1 MGSFIPDPAAVPP
14 KHGVHAPLPAVH
26 GPIGTI
32 RPNRDAFTLVE
43 LLAVITIIGVLV
55 GLLLPAV
62 QAAREAARQS
72 QCGNNFKQFGVAIH
86 SYVSARNVF
95 PPGLRSY
102 TTPKSSSSC
111 PANTADWD
119 LKKGFSWAFLILP
132 YMEGTADYDTW
143 FTTNGRDQTPMTGR
157 IVPQFS
163 CPTLPFPLTNSA
175 LNQKYQCSSYV
186 AISGAD
192 KDSKGW
198 VSRGAY
204 KSCAA
209 YRDTNAGYRNVELAR
224 GVLPTN
230 GIMQPNAFCKPSA
243 ILDGLSKVL
252 LVGEVSDWITSS
264 GACTNTTY
272 CHGPGTGGGNY
283 AIEGNTSPVAWWAW
297 NNGDASLI
305 ADTQQVWN
313 PGAGDIFGNVTGI
326 VNPLGTRV
334 SNGDADD
341 NQLNWRRGS
350 TPNVP
355 IRSAHAGRGA
365 YLLFADGSV
374 QFLAEGIDTNL
385 LKDLAVRDQG
395 LVKQL
400 P

>member
-1 MGSFIPDPAAVPP
+1 MTRNVFVSRNELRLVRPV
-14 KHGVHAPLPAVH
+14 
-26 GPIGTI
+26 GPSRSGG
-32 RPNRDAFTLVE
+32 FTLVE
-43 LLAVITIIGVLV
+43 LLAVIAIIGVLIA
-55 GLLLPAV
+55 LLLPAV

-72 QCGNNFKQFGVAIH
+72 QCANNFKQFGVAIH
-86 SYVSARNVF
+86 NYVSAKNVF

-111 PANTADWD
+111 PANQADWD

-132 YMEGTADYDTW
+132 YMEGEADFNKW
-143 FTTNGRDQTPMTGR
+143 FTTSGRDGLVMRDR
-157 IVPQFS
+157 IVPEFS
-163 CPTLPFPLTNSA
+163 CPTLPFPRTVGR
-175 LNQKYQCSSYV
+175 YQHPSYV

-209 YRDTNAGYRNVELAR
+209 YRNTNAGYRNVELSR

-230 GIMQPNAFCKPSA
+230 GIMEPNGACKPSA
-243 ILDGLSKVL
+243 ITDGLSKVF

-264 GACTNTTY
+264 GACTNRTY

-297 NNGDASLI
+297 DWGDASLI
-305 ADTQQVWN
+305 ADTQFVWN
-313 PGAGDIFGNVTGI
+313 PGAGQIFGNVTGI

-334 SNGDADD
+334 SNGDGDD

-385 LKDLAVRDQG
+385 FKDLAVRDQG